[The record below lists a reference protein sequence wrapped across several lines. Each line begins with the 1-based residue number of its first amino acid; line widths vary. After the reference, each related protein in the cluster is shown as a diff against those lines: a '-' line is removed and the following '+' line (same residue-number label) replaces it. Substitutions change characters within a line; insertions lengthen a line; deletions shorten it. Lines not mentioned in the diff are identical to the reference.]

1 MSFWPR
7 PATESVVLI
16 HSLLGESKRWHFHL
30 TSSFSWIFYS
40 GRNVFSQI
48 EWLDEESVMS
58 NTAWNCPMQNKT
70 ISKNGDCTHAMNNT
84 DTFPTHED
92 GHMYTQAY
100 IFTFSIGLTC
110 SYTITHK
117 HRVRFF
123 DYTGYVWGWCGYTVC
138 LMCDH
143 CVSLRGSVCEWWFGG
158 FGLLWQ
164 QLPHR
169 LAKALRSVL
178 S

>member
-117 HRVRFF
+117 QSEIFWLHRVCLRVMWLYSMS
-123 DYTGYVWGWCGYTVC
+123 DVWS
-138 LMCDH
+138 L
-143 CVSLRGSVCEWWFGG
+143 CVFAWKCMWMVIWWVWFVMAAA
-158 FGLLWQ
+158 
-164 QLPHR
+164 P
-169 LAKALRSVL
+169 S
-178 S
+178 